1 MDYSLP
7 IARWLLQDC
16 ATVRWPHITPDVH
29 NWSSHT
35 CFPAHN
41 AIALRIGQMVQT
53 KSNQIHHH
61 KTSATTKNLTTDEAL
76 VFSIRTVRVEV
87 THLARV
93 DAVSWVVAVER
104 FLTNGIHFTEM
115 VFCNGDNHTTTVTT
129 YKADLE
135 ARWVKMSDEAA
146 FTGISV
152 DSAEG
157 IFLIRCSI
165 P

>member
-1 MDYSLP
+1 M
-7 IARWLLQDC
+7 C
-16 ATVRWPHITPDVH
+16 T
-29 NWSSHT
+29 NWSIHT

-41 AIALRIGQMVQT
+41 AVAIRIGQMVQM

-61 KTSATTKNLTTDEAL
+61 KSSAALCVILFKKKQQKQNLTTDEAL

-87 THLARV
+87 THLARG
-93 DAVSWVVAVER
+93 DALYWVVAVER
-104 FLTNGIHFTEM
+104 FLTNGTHFTEM
-115 VFCNGDNHTTTVTT
+115 VFCNGDNHTTTVTR

-135 ARWVKMSDEAA
+135 ARWVRMSDEAA
-146 FTGISV
+146 FTGRSV

-157 IFLIRCSI
+157 LFLTRCSI